1 MARIPVYKMI
11 EEDMRAQIASGEL
24 PALSQFPSE
33 TVLAARYGVSRM
45 TVRQALERLE
55 SARLIVR
62 QQGSGSFV
70 ADTPVQGR
78 LTNQLRSF
86 ADELARRDVTVS
98 SRLVVKETVYDP
110 PEVVKSALKLG
121 EQQATHL
128 VRVRL
133 VDGSPAAFQ
142 DAWIPFQV
150 APGLA
155 RIELLG
161 ESLYRTMREQFDIE
175 FGWADQYIV
184 AGLLPDDVAQLLEV
198 PPGTPATEVRRTTYS
213 KDHVPVEYVQ
223 SWTRPE
229 FPLIVHLEAG

>member
-1 MARIPVYKMI
+1 MARIPVYKVI

-45 TVRQALERLE
+45 TVRQALDRLE

-70 ADTPVQGR
+70 AEPPAQGR
-78 LTNQLRSF
+78 LANQLGSF
-86 ADELARRDVTVS
+86 RDELARRDVAVS
-98 SRLVVKETVYDP
+98 TRIVVNETVYDP
-110 PEVVKSALKLG
+110 PEVVRSALKLG

-155 RIELLG
+155 RTELIDG
-161 ESLYRTMREQFDIE
+161 SLYRTMHEQFGIE
-175 FGWADQYIV
+175 FGWAEQYIV
-184 AGLLPDDVAQLLEV
+184 SGLLPDDVAQLLEV
-198 PPGTPATEVRRTTYS
+198 PAGTPATEVRRTTYS
-213 KDHVPVEYVQ
+213 KGQVPIEYVQ
-223 SWTRPE
+223 SWTRSE
-229 FPLIVHLEAG
+229 FPLIVHLEAR